1 MVELEAID
9 GLEALVIM
17 LSSSPPHG
25 EVGRGPPLHRCCQ
38 ERGVTE
44 DVEDIL

>member
-38 ERGVTE
+38 ECCITE
-44 DVEDIL
+44 YIQDIL